1 MAVFPSEVRAE
12 MLRICARY
20 GARSVRLF
28 GAMVRGEGGADSE
41 VDILVEFEAD
51 RTLWDRVTLTQALED
66 LLGRRVEIVTEK
78 ALQPHIRER
87 ILEQAVPL

>member
-1 MAVFPSEVRAE
+1 
-12 MLRICARY
+12 MLRICARH

-28 GAMVRGEGGADSE
+28 GAVVRGEAGADSE

-51 RTLWDRVTLTQALED
+51 RGLWDRVALTQALED
-66 LLGRRVEIVTEK
+66 LLGRKVEVVSEK
-78 ALQPHIRER
+78 GLQPHIRDR

>member
-1 MAVFPSEVRAE
+1 
-12 MLRICARY
+12 
-20 GARSVRLF
+20 
-28 GAMVRGEGGADSE
+28 MVRGEGGADSE

-78 ALQPHIRER
+78 ALQPHIRDR